1 MQEIFGDDSAEMK
14 CPSVVLADLITSGMP
29 LKAVTEPPARL
40 LDTVHMRHQKAVI
53 PVEKL
58 SAFYRLQDLLKNWN
72 NTFFTDVA
80 VHIYLIDTFETLVVN
95 LSVESVSCNQYL
107 VSV

>member
-58 SAFYRLQDLLKNWN
+58 SAFYRLQDLLKN
-72 NTFFTDVA
+72 DVA